1 MPRRYILML
10 SIIFLLSLSSRVSAQ
25 ALTIE
30 QKLQLQSELSQVE
43 AEQKKAEKELID
55 AQNLT
60 SSLKRDIAIL
70 DAKIKAATL
79 DIKAK
84 NLLIQTLGNDIND
97 KQKRI
102 ADLEAHISRG
112 KETLAQL
119 IRKTGEMDSY
129 SWPEVILAQE
139 NISGF
144 FTDVDTFQSVQQ
156 GLKDTFEEL
165 RAIEAST
172 TAEKEALDKR
182 RNAEM
187 DARYAIQ
194 QEQKSIQ
201 ADEATKQQLLSISK
215 GNEKAYASL
224 IEQKKARAATIRAQL
239 FALRDAAS
247 IPFGQALQYAN
258 IAAQKTGVRPAF
270 LLAIMMQ
277 ESSLGKNVGQCYVT
291 NTSTGSGVN
300 ARTGNSISNV
310 MHPTRDV
317 PAFSDILSQI
327 GGEVTKTVVSCP
339 LSIGW
344 GGAMG
349 PAQFIP
355 STWVL
360 MKNRVASAV
369 GISGMPDPWNPSHAF
384 MASSMYLADLG
395 AGART
400 YSSERNAA
408 CKYYSGRACGLVKG
422 NTTYGNQVVSQ
433 ADIIQRTMI
442 DPLQGI

>member
-1 MPRRYILML
+1 VIAPTG
-10 SIIFLLSLSSRVSAQ
+10 
-25 ALTIE
+25 TIGLIMDCDTTGVE
-30 QKLQLQSELSQVE
+30 PDFAIVKFKKLAGGGYFKIVNQSVN
-43 AEQKKAEKELID
+43 KA
-55 AQNLT
+55 
-60 SSLKRDIAIL
+60 LKRL
-70 DAKIKAATL
+70 GYSEQQIK
-79 DIKAK
+79 DME
-84 NLLIQTLGNDIND
+84 
-97 KQKRI
+97 

>member
-1 MPRRYILML
+1 ML

-25 ALTIE
+25 ALTVE

-55 AQNLT
+55 AQNQT

-156 GLKDTFEEL
+156 GLKDTFEQL

>member
-1 MPRRYILML
+1 ML

-25 ALTIE
+25 ALTVE

-55 AQNLT
+55 AQNQT

-165 RAIEAST
+165 RAVEAST

>member
-1 MPRRYILML
+1 ML

-25 ALTIE
+25 ALTVE

-55 AQNLT
+55 AQNQT